1 MDITDIWLFYNKI
14 IYTFV
19 SSKYLFPY
27 TTIITILS
35 ITESVS
41 ATPHETHSPSSP
53 NIADNPNIHTDR
65 ITNILTPDNN
75 ADIAPFENAV
85 NIPDTKIL
93 YPVNIHAGIVKI
105 RHLHVKSKNSLDSP
119 CELKNIPAILL
130 LNTAT
135 NIVTTTVNI
144 VTQTSHINFSCV
156 P

>member
-1 MDITDIWLFYNKI
+1 MDSTDIWLFYNKI

-65 ITNILTPDNN
+65 ITNVLTPDNN

>member
-1 MDITDIWLFYNKI
+1 MDSTDIWLFYNKI

-19 SSKYLFPY
+19 SSKYLFTY

-35 ITESVS
+35 IKESVS

-65 ITNILTPDNN
+65 ITNVLTPDNN

-93 YPVNIHAGIVKI
+93 YPVNIHAEIVKI
-105 RHLHVKSKNSLDSP
+105 RHPHVKSKNSLDSP
-119 CELKNIPAILL
+119 CELKNIPAI
-130 LNTAT
+130 
-135 NIVTTTVNI
+135 
-144 VTQTSHINFSCV
+144 
-156 P
+156 

>member
-1 MDITDIWLFYNKI
+1 MDRTDIWLFYNKI

-65 ITNILTPDNN
+65 ITNVLTPDNN

-105 RHLHVKSKNSLDSP
+105 RHPHVESKNSLDSP

>member
-1 MDITDIWLFYNKI
+1 MDRTDIWLFYNKI

-65 ITNILTPDNN
+65 ITNVLTPDNN

-93 YPVNIHAGIVKI
+93 YTVNIHAGIVKI
-105 RHLHVKSKNSLDSP
+105 RHPHVESKNSLDSP
-119 CELKNIPAILL
+119 CELNNIPAI
-130 LNTAT
+130 
-135 NIVTTTVNI
+135 
-144 VTQTSHINFSCV
+144 
-156 P
+156 

>member
-1 MDITDIWLFYNKI
+1 MDSTDIWLFYNKI

-65 ITNILTPDNN
+65 ITNVLTPDNN
-75 ADIAPFENAV
+75 ADIAPFENDV

-93 YPVNIHAGIVKI
+93 YQVNIHAGIVKI